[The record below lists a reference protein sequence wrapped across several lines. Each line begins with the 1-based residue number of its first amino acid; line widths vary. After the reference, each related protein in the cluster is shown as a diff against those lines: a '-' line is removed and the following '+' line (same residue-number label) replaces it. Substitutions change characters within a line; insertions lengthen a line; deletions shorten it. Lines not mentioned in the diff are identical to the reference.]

1 MFPLNDTEP
10 NRYSPFP
17 VMTFMIVLVNTA
29 ILFMYPPYLYWQYYR
44 QIVTVPAMVFAREG
58 GGFLTGIT
66 SMFMHGGFFHLFG
79 NMFALWVYGRRVE
92 DACGPWRFLLFYL
105 LAGFGSDLI
114 YVLVNSQSEIPVL
127 GASGAVFGVM
137 GAYLILYPRGR
148 IRTLIFWFSFVP
160 TWPKIRAFWVILYFL
175 AIQLVP
181 AMDILLNG
189 AGGQYSVAYWGHL
202 GGFFAS
208 LTILLFL
215 RPEAFAR
222 YWSDTKV

>member
-10 NRYSPFP
+10 SRYTAFP
-17 VMTFMIVLVNTA
+17 IMTFTLILINTV
-29 ILFMYPPYLYWQYYR
+29 ILFIWPPYMIGDYYE
-44 QIVTVPAMVFAREG
+44 IVATVPAMVFARVS
-58 GGFLTGIT
+58 GGFLTGLT
-66 SMFMHGGFFHLFG
+66 SMFLHGGFMHLFG
-79 NMFALWVYGRRVE
+79 NMFGLWVFGRRVE
-92 DACGPWRFLLFYL
+92 DACGSWRFLGFYL
-105 LAGFGSDLI
+105 LVGYGADLI
-114 YVLVNSQSEIPVL
+114 YTLVNAQSEIPVI

-148 IRTLIFWFSFVP
+148 IRTLVFLFSFIP